1 MTRNR
6 ETGELVEALAQVLAL
21 CEHLTAPGQGAYL
34 AEDLDAGLRRLAG
47 ERLVITLQAVLDD
60 LPASFVEDNPDL
72 PFDLVPGMRHRLAH
86 GYDDID
92 DIDDRIVWN
101 TLSGSLP
108 VVIREFARRLAAGG

>member
-108 VVIREFARRLAAGG
+108 VFIREVARRLTAGG